1 LLPRANPG
9 VDAEDLRASLAR
21 MMDPVDCSPPR
32 AARLRAAASGADG
45 AAEIALSSGRAA
57 SGTIG

>member
-1 LLPRANPG
+1 LFPRANPG

-21 MMDPVDCSPPR
+21 LMDPVDFLPP
-32 AARLRAAASGADG
+32 GG

-57 SGTIG
+57 SATIG